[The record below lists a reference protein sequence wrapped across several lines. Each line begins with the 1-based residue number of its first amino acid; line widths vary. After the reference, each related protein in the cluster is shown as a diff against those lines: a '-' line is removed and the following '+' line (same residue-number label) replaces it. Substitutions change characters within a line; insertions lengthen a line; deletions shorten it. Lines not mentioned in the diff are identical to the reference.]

1 MKPYLSLRLPTIRL
15 ALALV
20 VWACV
25 GLTLAASSGAVQPAA
40 PSAQKQAKTPE
51 SGSGDPVPASP
62 ADEKTVVPQIT
73 EEITVT
79 ATVTPELPVS
89 STSRLDRRLIDTV
102 ARKDIS
108 EALSYTSGTFVST
121 GSKNEPGIRI
131 RGLDTSKI

>member
-1 MKPYLSLRLPTIRL
+1 MKPYLSLRLPTICL

-79 ATVTPELPVS
+79 EFSNWAETIPYEILCSVTKRVPRVYRTTL
-89 STSRLDRRLIDTV
+89 
-102 ARKDIS
+102 
-108 EALSYTSGTFVST
+108 GT
-121 GSKNEPGIRI
+121 
-131 RGLDTSKI
+131 